1 MCRACTHSCT
11 WWHASAGRICCFV
24 LATTVAPVFNTL
36 KATRLSPFL
45 NPRFNRKNEL
55 QRSRTLSL
63 DARLSADLAVLPSR
77 RSTSQRTPRDYTP
90 RILRQTLPFS
100 PPCPA
105 VGIAPTSDVPPL
117 PALKFI
123 ATSSLRCTIEH
134 IAACFGVTTPSRKV
148 CQDTFNEL
156 APRTCLTPSKFSPV
170 SSTTSNPA
178 CGKRIYK
185 STYSHHRNPR
195 APLPPL
201 PPPAPT
207 QPS

>member
-1 MCRACTHSCT
+1 M
-11 WWHASAGRICCFV
+11 
-24 LATTVAPVFNTL
+24 
-36 KATRLSPFL
+36 
-45 NPRFNRKNEL
+45 
-55 QRSRTLSL
+55 
-63 DARLSADLAVLPSR
+63 LPSR

-117 PALKFI
+117 PALKFV

-134 IAACFGVTTPSRKV
+134 VAPCFGVTTPSRKV
-148 CQDTFNEL
+148 CQDTFNGFSL
-156 APRTCLTPSKFSPV
+156 RTCLTPSKFSPV

-178 CGKRIYK
+178 RDKRIYK

-201 PPPAPT
+201 APPAPT
-207 QPS
+207 QPSQTSATPLAPTCTTTLSISSHLFLGTDTLARSAPYPSSG